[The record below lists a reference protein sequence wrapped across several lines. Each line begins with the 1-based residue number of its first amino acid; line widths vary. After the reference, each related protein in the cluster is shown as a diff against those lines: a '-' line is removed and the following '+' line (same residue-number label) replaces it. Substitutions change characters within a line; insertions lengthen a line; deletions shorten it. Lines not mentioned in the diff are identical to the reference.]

1 MAHIEVHILRFSI
14 QARQGKETVEFYSEK
29 EFETWSEKLK
39 EHGDELKKWNIKYYK
54 GLGTSTSAEFR
65 DYFVKMDDHIQ
76 QFKVTG
82 EPCFKAIDDAF
93 SADEVEIRRQFILNY
108 DHKDQFE
115 NISDEINV
123 NDFIQYQLGNYF
135 MHSATRALP
144 SIMDGLKDVQRKILW
159 VCLNRQNK
167 EIKVAQLAGAVAE
180 KANYHHGESSVQ
192 NSIIHMA
199 RDIVGTSPQ
208 NNINLLEPI
217 GQFGS
222 RLEGG
227 KDCAAARYIFTKLSP
242 VTKSI
247 YMSADDQLYSYT
259 TDDGTQREPDYYA
272 PIIPMLLV
280 NGAYGIGV
288 GFRTNIP
295 PHCPVSIV
303 ESIQAIIEGKEPKKL
318 TPWYRGF
325 KGEIVM
331 NDENSFTSYGRLRK
345 VKATKAFKQYNID
358 ELPLGVWTQDYVK
371 KLQKWKADGLINS
384 FDDYSSDVKV
394 NIDVSLAGK
403 TNVADVLKLSKS
415 KKYGNLM
422 VGLDHQGRV
431 KVYKSTNEIL
441 SDYFVIRQ
449 QLYEKRYS
457 ALTAEKESRSAFTIN
472 QLRFIEQKNR
482 LNIESKTK
490 NEVVN
495 ILRTARFQSNPVN
508 QELMFDHKLWSI
520 TELDMKHN
528 LF

>member
-1 MAHIEVHILRFSI
+1 MNRFK
-14 QARQGKETVEFYSEK
+14 ARQGKDMVEFYSEK
-29 EFETWSEKLK
+29 EFETWSENLHEQGDDLK
-39 EHGDELKKWNIKYYK
+39 WWNIKYYK

-65 DYFVKMDDHIQ
+65 DYFVKMSDHTQ

-82 EPCFKAIDDAF
+82 DPCFKAIDDAF

-108 DHKDQFE
+108 DHSDQFDE
-115 NISDEINV
+115 TPDEIKV
-123 NDFIQYQLGNYF
+123 NDFIHYQLGNYF

-144 SIMDGLKDVQRKILW
+144 NIMDGLKDVQRKILW

-180 KANYHHGESSVQ
+180 KANYHHGETSIQ
-192 NSIIHMA
+192 NAIVHMA

-227 KDCAAARYIFTKLSP
+227 KDSAAARYIFTKLSP

-247 YMSADDQLYSYT
+247 YMSSDDQLYSYT

-272 PIIPMLLV
+272 PIIPMLLI

-295 PHCPVSIV
+295 AHCPVSVI
-303 ESIQAIIEGKEPKKL
+303 ESIQALIEGKEPEEL

-325 KGEIVM
+325 KGDIQMTEK
-331 NDENSFTSYGRLRK
+331 NSFTSYGRFRK
-345 VKATKAFKQYNID
+345 VKETNTVAHFNID

-371 KLQKWKADGLINS
+371 KLKKWKADELIKS

-394 NIDVSLAGK
+394 NIDVRLANDK
-403 TNVADVLKLSKS
+403 NVTDVLRLSKS
-415 KKYGNLM
+415 NKYGNSM
-422 VGLDHQGRV
+422 VGLDHYGRV
-431 KVYKSTNEIL
+431 KVYKSTQEIL
-441 SDYFVIRQ
+441 SDYFVVRA
-449 QLYEKRYS
+449 QLYEKRFS
-457 ALTAEKESRSAFTIN
+457 GLTAEKKAKSAFTIN
-472 QLRFIEQKNR
+472 QLRFIEEKKK
-482 LNIESKTK
+482 LNIESRTK

-495 ILRTARFQSNPVN
+495 ILRTAKFESNPVN
-508 QELMFDHKLWSI
+508 QELMSDHNFKTREIS
-520 TELDMKHN
+520 
-528 LF
+528 